1 MNAEHAGA
9 YALLLPPRVHRGS
22 GMKARLPEAAGGR
35 PGPAGRPGHASF
47 SGPSSRTKAGEKRR
61 GAGTPVS
68 GALGAALAASLLAA
82 AALLLAPGEARAQFC
97 LGATTASNSDVTCS
111 AATYPVSIRSTIQS
125 NANVTVRVPG
135 GTGTGGTATVI
146 TGSTFYAGINL
157 LASDNSQTGNYAIE
171 VGTSGAV
178 SIVDDTGSG
187 NASPGIRIRQHGS
200 GTATVDVRSQV
211 TIGTSTSS
219 RMRAHGIY
227 VRSSGSGGAA
237 TITNAGTIYASYE
250 GIDIQH
256 DGAATT
262 TVTHSGAIDSL
273 NHGIQAVTDGAGALM
288 VTSSGNIT
296 VTNANQQG
304 IRMRA
309 QKNGAMTLT
318 ATGGTITTPAQG
330 IYMESQG
337 TGTVTI
343 RGTAASAPT
352 QSGPTI
358 TSSASHGIHVHK
370 SGSSATA
377 GDVSITTTGGSIT
390 PATTGSFYGIYV
402 QDRSGYSGTVTID
415 NAADIT
421 ASQRAIFV
429 SRLGS
434 GAVSV
439 TNRGGTVR
447 SSASSAILAQNAASN
462 NDTVSVSIMG
472 GTVRTTAT
480 GVPAVWAGNRGAG
493 DVSVTIAAGD
503 MTTKSAISRNHAGIF
518 AELGSYSGSPQM
530 TIEQNG
536 AILGRKGV
544 HAQAVQHSTD
554 DPVVARQ
561 AADQPV
567 IDVDWTGTF
576 SHGDDP
582 DERAMVSQD
591 DNGRF
596 SVTSAA
602 NVPAIARAA
611 QASAATGGLYDG
623 AAGIEAQVMDWRAVA
638 TQVAQGDDPGAIDR
652 TAQLSA
658 VPTGAIAADNAYVE
672 QFRALFGNQELAIAS
687 AIWTA
692 VGGSGATSL
701 ADVTDPEIVTYLR
714 VDNAGRRG
722 LLRNLLSQGL
732 SDKEQAVLAALS
744 TGDSAGLTAAL
755 NDTEA
760 NFSNAY
766 KTAVRALLN
775 RYHVG
780 NIDVAMTGGSIAS
793 RGDGIRAYYATPN
806 ANNGAIS
813 VTVGEGASVT
823 GARAGIWVAN
833 AGLDVGADG
842 TAGTDDD
849 ILKQSV
855 TVNGMV
861 TGGTDA
867 AVHLVGGGRL
877 TVGETGVLEAGA
889 GRPAILV
896 KDPGRSVIR
905 IDGEVRGSAG
915 ADAAVDLSGGGS
927 VTVGLNGRVR
937 ANGARHA
944 IRGSDDQAIAVTL
957 VTTGMARYREDAEE
971 AHGRMEGAY
980 RPENVAEVRFG
991 EGRNG
996 VLTGY
1001 SLTVPVDAATGMLDT
1016 SGLDPRLCSGG
1027 QPRGADGECPGTG
1040 EPGTGPG
1047 TDPGTGPGDPGTGDP
1062 SDPGTGDPSDPGTD
1076 PGSPGTDTGMGGVR
1090 VVFTGEGG
1098 DDRRDTDGIGVRARY
1113 AMPGD
1118 GNGGIEVTV
1127 PAGANVTGS
1136 ETGVYVE
1143 NAGLG
1148 LMLERKYTPG
1158 FARGQNPDELVAV
1171 TRGEGANAVPLLDQR
1186 VTVAGTVTG
1195 GTDAAVHLN
1204 GGGAV
1209 IVMKGGRVLAG
1220 SSGIAIKV
1228 NDPGPALI
1236 YIDGEVRGGVGGA
1249 AAVDLPAGG
1258 SVIVGLNADVEVNH
1272 DAKVIQ
1278 GGDTAATKP
1287 NVVWVIASQN
1297 KADVDAAHERV
1308 KGPLGGVGAETYR
1321 EDRNGEPT
1329 GYTGEVRRNP
1339 DGTADTSRFAGDDP
1353 GMTFSCEDVERMG
1366 DRRCRLY
1373 EALPSM
1379 LVAMNALP
1387 SYAER
1392 TSAARDGN
1400 GGWARVEA
1408 SRGEWQ
1414 AKTATMETTST
1425 PLAYDHRR
1433 NAVRAG
1439 VDFHAGESARVGVS
1453 VHALGGKAEMS
1464 GVGDVELDGMGGGL
1478 SATWRAGEFY
1488 VDAQAAV
1495 TLYDV
1500 DVESY
1505 THGKMSKKDVY
1516 GAGYGLGVDVGRRM
1530 GVGGMM
1536 VTPRAGLEWSKVDL
1550 DDFVDME
1557 RADSPEAR
1565 ARVSVEEAGQ
1575 REGPRGGDVGGGDGF
1590 GRDHGARVRIGG
1602 RGAGVLG
1609 GDGGDGRGG
1618 SAEDGGPSD
1627 GGASGA
1633 RRGVRGGRG
1642 RRGAGDGG
1650 LSDERQR
1657 DERIR
1662 RGVGAADAV
1671 LGAHCEAGNGSA
1683 RAGRPARFFVCGK
1696 DCQSV
1701 VRVAAFSARSGFDR
1715 PRSGGYGAPMTKR
1728 KLPIGIQT
1736 FREIREEG
1744 CYYVDKTVYACRLV
1758 DEGKHYFLSRPRRF
1772 GKSLLVD
1779 TLKEL
1784 FEGNEPLFRGLA
1796 VHDRW
1801 DWSVRH
1807 PVVRLDF
1814 SGRNFTESGH
1824 LDLNLAAQ
1832 LDAMERRAG
1841 AGTPYPAGPER
1852 FSHLLETLHER
1863 SGQRVAVLVDEYD
1876 KPILDALGTPELARA
1891 NRDALRGLYSA
1902 IKFSDA
1908 HVKFTLL
1915 TGVSKFSKVGIFS
1928 GLNNL
1933 IDITLDPRY
1942 SAICGYTER
1951 DLDSVFA
1958 PELPGLDRDE
1968 IRRWYNGYGWRG
1980 EGEGLQPLRHPA
1992 AVPAARVQGALVR
2005 DRDAEVPHRHAA
2017 APRRRLSGTGRDDGH
2032 RRAAV
2037 RLRRGRDGDGGAAV
2051 PDRLPDHPGRGG
2063 VRRPDPLP
2071 AGLSEPRG
2079 APEPERAP
2087 VERPVAGVLAAYGGG
2102 RAPARAARRERL
2114 RGVGGAVPFVLRRHS
2129 RTSGT

>member
-780 NIDVAMTGGSIAS
+780 NIDVAMTGGSIDS

-813 VTVGEGASVT
+813 VSVAAGTTVT

-833 AGLDVGADG
+833 AGLDVGADM

-855 TVNGMV
+855 IVDGMV

-877 TVGETGVLEAGA
+877 TVGETGVLVAGA

-896 KDPGRSVIR
+896 NDPGRSVIR

-937 ANGARHA
+937 ANGARRA

-957 VTTGMARYREDAEE
+957 VTTGMARYQEDAEE
-971 AHGRMEGAY
+971 AHQRMEGAY

-1001 SLTVPVDAATGMLDT
+1001 FLSVPVDAGTGMLDT
-1016 SGLDPRLCSGG
+1016 SGLDPRP
-1027 QPRGADGECPGTG
+1027 QPG
-1040 EPGTGPG
+1040 GPG
-1047 TDPGTGPGDPGTGDP
+1047 TDPVPVEPVPGDPVPG
-1062 SDPGTGDPSDPGTD
+1062 DPGTGDPSDPGTD

-1258 SVIVGLNADVEVNH
+1258 SVVIDLNGNVDPNGADH
-1272 DAKVIQ
+1272 AIR
-1278 GGDTAATKP
+1278 GGGTAATTVD
-1287 NVVWVIASQN
+1287 VVVATAGMIASRQDAEEAAN
-1297 KADVDAAHERV
+1297 ARWKGSLEDVGNVRFREHRDGVFSGYGPTLPVDAETGMLDASGLPERD
-1308 KGPLGGVGAETYR
+1308 ES
-1321 EDRNGEPT
+1321 EDDE
-1329 GYTGEVRRNP
+1329 
-1339 DGTADTSRFAGDDP
+1339 DGRDP
-1353 GMTFSCEDVERMG
+1353 GMGLSCRMVEEEG

-1439 VDFHAGESARVGVS
+1439 VDFHAGESGRVGVS

-1478 SATWRAGEFY
+1478 SATWLAGDFY

-1500 DVESY
+1500 DVDSNI
-1505 THGKMSKKDVY
+1505 HGDLQKKDVY

-1530 GVGGMM
+1530 SVGGMM
-1536 VTPRAGLEWSKVDL
+1536 VTPRAGVAWSKVDL
-1550 DDFVDME
+1550 DDFTDMDVFE
-1557 RADSPEAR
+1557 GPRAE
-1565 ARVSVEEAGQ
+1565 VSVEEADSVKGRVGVMVEAEMGSGETSGRLFASLDVEQ
-1575 REGPRGGDVGGGDGF
+1575 EFSDETEVKVGGQMLKTEV
-1590 GRDHGARVRIGG
+1590 RPTAVRVG
-1602 RGAGVLG
+1602 LG
-1609 GDGGDGRGG
+1609 GEFAVD
-1618 SAEDGGPSD
+1618 EDVV
-1627 GGASGA
+1627 
-1633 RRGVRGGRG
+1633 VRGT
-1642 RRGAGDGG
+1642 AGF
-1650 LSDERQR
+1650 RT
-1657 DERIR
+1657 
-1662 RGVGAADAV
+1662 
-1671 LGAHCEAGNGSA
+1671 
-1683 RAGRPARFFVCGK
+1683 
-1696 DCQSV
+1696 
-1701 VRVAAFSARSGFDR
+1701 SG
-1715 PRSGGYGAPMTKR
+1715 
-1728 KLPIGIQT
+1728 
-1736 FREIREEG
+1736 
-1744 CYYVDKTVYACRLV
+1744 
-1758 DEGKHYFLSRPRRF
+1758 
-1772 GKSLLVD
+1772 
-1779 TLKEL
+1779 
-1784 FEGNEPLFRGLA
+1784 
-1796 VHDRW
+1796 
-1801 DWSVRH
+1801 
-1807 PVVRLDF
+1807 
-1814 SGRNFTESGH
+1814 
-1824 LDLNLAAQ
+1824 
-1832 LDAMERRAG
+1832 
-1841 AGTPYPAGPER
+1841 
-1852 FSHLLETLHER
+1852 
-1863 SGQRVAVLVDEYD
+1863 
-1876 KPILDALGTPELARA
+1876 
-1891 NRDALRGLYSA
+1891 
-1902 IKFSDA
+1902 
-1908 HVKFTLL
+1908 
-1915 TGVSKFSKVGIFS
+1915 
-1928 GLNNL
+1928 
-1933 IDITLDPRY
+1933 
-1942 SAICGYTER
+1942 
-1951 DLDSVFA
+1951 
-1958 PELPGLDRDE
+1958 
-1968 IRRWYNGYGWRG
+1968 
-1980 EGEGLQPLRHPA
+1980 
-1992 AVPAARVQGALVR
+1992 
-2005 DRDAEVPHRHAA
+2005 
-2017 APRRRLSGTGRDDGH
+2017 SGTSG
-2032 RRAAV
+2032 
-2037 RLRRGRDGDGGAAV
+2037 
-2051 PDRLPDHPGRGG
+2051 
-2063 VRRPDPLP
+2063 
-2071 AGLSEPRG
+2071 
-2079 APEPERAP
+2079 
-2087 VERPVAGVLAAYGGG
+2087 YGGG
-2102 RAPARAARRERL
+2102 LELQMR
-2114 RGVGGAVPFVLRRHS
+2114 F
-2129 RTSGT
+2129 